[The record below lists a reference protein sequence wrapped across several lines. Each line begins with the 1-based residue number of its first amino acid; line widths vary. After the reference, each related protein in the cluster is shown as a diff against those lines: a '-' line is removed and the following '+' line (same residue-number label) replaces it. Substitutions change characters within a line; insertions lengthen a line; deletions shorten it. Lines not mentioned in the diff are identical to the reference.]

1 MGMKRR
7 QELQADKD
15 VLNKRKKELINEK
28 KWLIQSYIWDIV
40 LEFVCLDFN
49 SLFFD
54 LLLTILTIFQY
65 FLVWVSGN
73 LSLESWKW
81 FNRKTSVIQ
90 F

>member
-28 KWLIQSYIWDIV
+28 KWLIQSYIWELV
-40 LEFVCLDFN
+40 LEFACLDFN

-54 LLLTILTIFQY
+54 LLLTILTIF
-65 FLVWVSGN
+65 
-73 LSLESWKW
+73 
-81 FNRKTSVIQ
+81 
-90 F
+90 